1 MLLCNKKQ
9 INPLALIVIKWYNVH
24 MLNPKGLTLLSK
36 IINTI
41 QSKFYLR
48 LILAYLAGVIMF
60 AFVALTSGNLAECPL
75 WLGFYGSL
83 LCFAYILPIIAERDI
98 PLAYMAVSAVAVA
111 ALAYV
116 RISMFYYQ
124 SGDYGSFL
132 YHWVEQ
138 MRGMSLTEAMK
149 ADIGDYNM
157 PYLYILFAISRAKI
171 NDLYLIKLV
180 SCLFDGL
187 AAFFVMKIVG
197 HFRKGAVARI
207 VAFVATL
214 ALPTVWLNGAFWG
227 QCDVV
232 FASLCLGMVWAIL
245 KGKGNLATI
254 LWALAFAFKLQAIFA
269 LPLLIIALFTKRIK
283 PLSLVW
289 IVPVFFATL
298 VPALLCGR
306 AFGDCIKIYFEQADQ
321 YPQMHLNIPSIW
333 TLLGHVS
340 FDNFNAAAI
349 FLAGSALVVFLL
361 LCYHWREAIDDKK
374 LMTLF
379 FIGALLIPFLLPRMH
394 DRYYFLADVAALAL
408 FLIDFKR
415 WYVPLVTVLSSYA
428 GYRYFVMGGE
438 VLFDHKYFAI
448 AILVMLT
455 IMIKDT
461 FKEMAEK
468 SSQPTLLKG

>member
-1 MLLCNKKQ
+1 
-9 INPLALIVIKWYNVH
+9 
-24 MLNPKGLTLLSK
+24 LSK
-36 IINTI
+36 IVATI
-41 QSKFYLR
+41 ESKFYLR
-48 LILAYLAGVIMF
+48 LALALVAGVIML
-60 AFVALTSGNLAECPL
+60 AVIMVTGGNLDSSPL
-75 WLGFYGSL
+75 QLAIMGAV
-83 LCFAYILPIIAERDI
+83 LCVTFILPIIAERNI
-98 PLAYMAVSAVAVA
+98 PLAYMAVGAVVA
-111 ALAYV
+111 AALVYV

-157 PYLYILFAISRAKI
+157 PYLYILFIISRIKI
-171 NDLYLIKLV
+171 FDLYLIKLV

-207 VAFVATL
+207 VAFLLTL

-232 FASLCLGMVWAIL
+232 FTSLCLGMVWAIL
-245 KGKGNLATI
+245 KGKGNLATV

-269 LPLLIIALFTKRIK
+269 LPVLIIALFTRRIK
-283 PLSLVW
+283 PISLLW
-289 IVPVFFATL
+289 IAPVFFATL

-306 AFGDCIKIYFEQADQ
+306 AFVDCIKIYFEQADQ
-321 YPQMHLNIPSIW
+321 YPQMYLNIPSIW
-333 TLLGHVS
+333 TLLGHIS
-340 FDNFNAAAI
+340 FDHFNSAAV
-349 FLAGSALVVFLL
+349 FLTGSALVVFLL
-361 LCYHWREAIDDKK
+361 LCFHWRDTIDDKK
-374 LMTLF
+374 LITLF
-379 FIGALLIPFLLPRMH
+379 FIGALLLPFLLPRMH
-394 DRYYFLADVAALAL
+394 DRYYFLADLAALAL

-438 VLFDHKYFAI
+438 TLFDLKYFAI

-455 IMIKDT
+455 IVIKDT
-461 FKEMAEK
+461 FKEMAEQK
-468 SSQPTLLKG
+468 LQ

>member
-1 MLLCNKKQ
+1 M
-9 INPLALIVIKWYNVH
+9 
-24 MLNPKGLTLLSK
+24 SK
-36 IINTI
+36 IVDCIE
-41 QSKFYLR
+41 SKFYLR
-48 LILAYLAGVIMF
+48 LILA
-60 AFVALTSGNLAECPL
+60 FVAGIIIYPVIAFTGDTLGECPL
-75 WLGFYGSL
+75 LLALLGAI
-83 LCFAYILPIIAERDI
+83 LCIVYILPIIAERDI
-98 PLAYMAVSAVAVA
+98 PLAYMAVGAVAVA

-245 KGKGNLATI
+245 KGKGNLATV

-283 PLSLVW
+283 PISLVW

-306 AFGDCIKIYFEQADQ
+306 AFVDCIKIYFEQADQ
-321 YPQMHLNIPSIW
+321 YPYMYLNIPSIW
-333 TLLGHVS
+333 TLLGHIS
-340 FDNFNAAAI
+340 FDHFNAAAV
-349 FLAGSALVVFLL
+349 FLTGSALVVFLL

-374 LMTLF
+374 LITLF
-379 FIGALLIPFLLPRMH
+379 FIGALLLPFLLPRMH
-394 DRYYFLADVAALAL
+394 DRYYFLADLAALAV
-408 FLIDFKR
+408 FLIDFKK

-438 VLFDHKYFAI
+438 VLFDLKYFAI

-461 FKEMAEK
+461 FKKMAEQK
-468 SSQPTLLKG
+468 TA